1 MTDSINALVA
11 TNDQS
16 LWMEWGGREED
27 SEQIAPSLASLRPG
41 AKILHY
47 ANAAKEE
54 RRILLVVV
62 YYGNDTP
69 PPVLRFE
76 TGLFNRCSVDEA
88 QKLSSPLALALSLPT
103 YWTQTALAGDRDAL
117 VKLALA
123 TRDHAKQWGGAFRLS
138 RWAIGYLLA
147 HLETIYKEV
156 GEEAFAGTTYT
167 EMGAFVSGV
176 EYPTWQAWKRAAKTF
191 LIEGNVPGL
200 ELYTL
205 ADIMDVPI
213 DVAIRALGPINDGI
227 MTERKTELLMS
238 GSVTAEEMQTLARLD
253 DDQLDHLYEQEIPS
267 PRANGE
273 TYTYRAYDPERGLF
287 GLVTDGVFTRV
298 LKVLSDEPAAQQWVS
313 DIVERTRTKVRPSPA
328 KVAPHVVIEQQ
339 DLEL

>member
-69 PPVLRFE
+69 PPVMRFE

-138 RWAIGYLLA
+138 IFWRTSKPSTKRLARRRLRERPTLRWVLLS
-147 HLETIYKEV
+147 
-156 GEEAFAGTTYT
+156 AGWSIPR
-167 EMGAFVSGV
+167 G
-176 EYPTWQAWKRAAKTF
+176 R
-191 LIEGNVPGL
+191 
-200 ELYTL
+200 
-205 ADIMDVPI
+205 
-213 DVAIRALGPINDGI
+213 R
-227 MTERKTELLMS
+227 
-238 GSVTAEEMQTLARLD
+238 GSVLL
-253 DDQLDHLYEQEIPS
+253 
-267 PRANGE
+267 
-273 TYTYRAYDPERGLF
+273 
-287 GLVTDGVFTRV
+287 
-298 LKVLSDEPAAQQWVS
+298 
-313 DIVERTRTKVRPSPA
+313 RPS
-328 KVAPHVVIEQQ
+328 
-339 DLEL
+339 